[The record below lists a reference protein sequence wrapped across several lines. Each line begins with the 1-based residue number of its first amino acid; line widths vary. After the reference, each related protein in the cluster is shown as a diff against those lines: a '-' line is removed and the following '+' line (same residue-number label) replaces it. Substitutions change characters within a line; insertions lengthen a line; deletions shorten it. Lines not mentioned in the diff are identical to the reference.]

1 MLPFHSARNRDEVCA
16 EAEQKGCH
24 LNTAVLQCSCEVSF
38 HDRWCTDTA
47 VNAPRRTTY
56 SSTQL
61 TSIEVRIDY
70 MTETRVKNLGART
83 NAVTTQCTFSVNVL
97 NQPIYNY
104 LCWWILFDVR
114 STFIRLS
121 TWLMLTL
128 SRDSCSRCIK
138 HCQGV
143 SLERFRFFASEFLRH
158 DGEFLVRMPAN
169 KCECF
174 IATEVFNVLRQR
186 RHDAEDVVC
195 GCVEQQL
202 WSVHMTKRLSHANDE
217 TRCGLKARESTV
229 RAKRALSMTSEP
241 VLGVI

>member
-1 MLPFHSARNRDEVCA
+1 MRLRSPLRSLPDLATPNKA
-16 EAEQKGCH
+16 QPIA
-24 LNTAVLQCSCEVSF
+24 SCLLINNGVYMRVEGI
-38 HDRWCTDTA
+38 TMIQ
-47 VNAPRRTTY
+47 
-56 SSTQL
+56 SSKKFGL
-61 TSIEVRIDY
+61 F
-70 MTETRVKNLGART
+70 TRVKNLGART

-169 KCECF
+169 
-174 IATEVFNVLRQR
+174 N